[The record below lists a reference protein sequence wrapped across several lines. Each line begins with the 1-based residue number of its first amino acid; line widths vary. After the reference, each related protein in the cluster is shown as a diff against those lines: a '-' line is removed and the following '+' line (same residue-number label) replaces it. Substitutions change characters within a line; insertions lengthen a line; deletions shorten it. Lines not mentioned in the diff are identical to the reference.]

1 MAKPSLKA
9 SPEGVVTARAALQR
23 AGLTQQVLRV
33 QVGCSRQ
40 PITNFFKGAAIA
52 QPLFISVCEQLGLD
66 WQAIAD
72 LPDSPAPVRFSAKA
86 PDHRSAETA
95 TLLTG
100 KPSSHGNAAKNAAQI
115 TAQNQNRLIDP
126 AQIRAQVQ
134 DYTLQRCQ
142 SLTLLGRARGRQFEA
157 IAPQLKIL
165 HSSDLYDLAPQESGL
180 DSGHD
185 AGANAS
191 QVLRGAEAVARYPY
205 LHILG
210 APGAGKSTFLKYL
223 ALQCIEGKLEPQRV
237 PIFIALREIAEP
249 LSRKSL
255 FEAIAQVYQH
265 TCNLEPEVLSQLFKQ
280 GDILLLLDGED
291 EIAEDLSKQLVLT
304 NFSLFYRNHVV
315 ISCRTAA
322 HQRLH
327 QDFTQ
332 ASLEP
337 FDHNQIQAFLD
348 QWFEHSTKT
357 KAGFL
362 DWLGQIQ
369 TDSRQSY
376 ELAETPLLLTL
387 LCMTFENSS
396 SLPQGKLQIYELA
409 FESLLDDW
417 NSNHMTPW
425 SSAFAQRSHG
435 DKMRILKAI
444 ASAGFSQPEKRFS
457 ATRRFIAKAQLT
469 NEDLAN
475 LSAKDFLNDIERL
488 YGLIQQEGWNSY
500 RFSHLSFH
508 EYLMALSVLEQLEQC
523 DHAETPFQDLLRQ
536 HCFDP
541 GWYEVFCFVIEGL
554 PTSQALPALT
564 LMANQ
569 LQDYLA
575 QQNAVAQS
583 QVEAGR
589 QVAEALIKLYQ
600 SNPHSP
606 SAAKQALAQNPSE
619 SALIIR
625 AFCTDYHYKFDLGR
639 RISHALKLD
648 YAFNHDLVLAHCFKC
663 NLNQKTKDKLKVR
676 EAFVFSDALTHVW
689 KSPDLHRAI
698 QAVETV
704 TEVRDLFFNYVLQHP
719 ELFREEVCDR
729 FTDYAQAHDYP
740 SNSEASSD
748 PIHPLANLHPRIRQ
762 AISKL
767 VGTVSRPDQ
776 ERHPFLQTEK
786 LQFPIAAYGDPEAVQ
801 ALQNYYQGCTLLCD
815 ALRTRSDISS
825 EQRELLLQKLF

>member
-1 MAKPSLKA
+1 MAKPSLRA
-9 SPEGVVTARAALQR
+9 SPEGVITAKAALQR
-23 AGLTQQVLRV
+23 AGLTQQALRS

-40 PITNFFKGAAIA
+40 PITNFFKGVAIA

-72 LPDSPAPVRFSAKA
+72 FPDSPVP
-86 PDHRSAETA
+86 
-95 TLLTG
+95 
-100 KPSSHGNAAKNAAQI
+100 PSSQGQPQDAQSAR
-115 TAQNQNRLIDP
+115 TEPQPTGAVPRPTHNAQNPEGSIDP
-126 AQIRAQVQ
+126 APIRAQVK

-142 SLTLLGRARGRQFEA
+142 SLTLLGRARGRRFEA

-165 HSSDLYDLAPQESGL
+165 DSSDLYDLAPQP
-180 DSGHD
+180 DSPK
-185 AGANAS
+185 GATEAS
-191 QVLRGAEAVARYPY
+191 LVLTGAEAVCRYPY

-223 ALQCIEGKLEPQRV
+223 VLRCIQGELEPHRV
-237 PIFIALREIAEP
+237 PIFIALREIAGP

-255 FEAIAQVYQH
+255 FEAIAKVYQR
-265 TCNLEPEVLSQLFKQ
+265 TCNLEPQVLSQLFKQ
-280 GDILLLLDGED
+280 GSVLLLLDGED

-327 QDFTQ
+327 QDFVQ
-332 ASLEP
+332 ATLEP
-337 FDHNQIQAFLD
+337 FDHDQIQAFLD

-357 KAGFL
+357 KTGFL

-387 LCMTFENSS
+387 LCITFENSS

-417 NSNHMTPW
+417 NANHMTPW
-425 SSAFAQRSHG
+425 SSPFEQRSHG

-444 ASAGFSQPEKRFS
+444 ASAGFSQREKRFS
-457 ATRRFIAKAQLT
+457 ATRRFMADAQLT
-469 NEDLAN
+469 AQDLDG

-488 YGLIQQEGWNSY
+488 YGLIQQDGWNSY

-523 DHAETPFQDLLRQ
+523 NHAEVLFQDLLKQ
-536 HCFDP
+536 HVFAQD
-541 GWYEVFCFVIEGL
+541 WYEVFCFVIEGL
-554 PTSQALPALT
+554 PTNQALPALT

-589 QVAEALIKLYQ
+589 QVAEALIQLYQ

-606 SAAKQALAQNPSE
+606 SAAKQALTPSPSE

-625 AFCTDYHYKFDLGR
+625 AFCTDYHYQFDLGR
-639 RISHALKLD
+639 RISHALRLD
-648 YAFNHDLVLAHCFKC
+648 YSFNHDLVLAHCFKC

-729 FTDYAQAHDYP
+729 FTDYAQSHDYP

-776 ERHPFLQTEK
+776 ERHPFLQTQK

-815 ALRTRSDISS
+815 ALRTRSDISR
-825 EQRELLLQKLF
+825 EQRELLLQRLF